1 MEETKDHLTV
11 YSLGIKARSKIEV
24 YRLLTTEGGVYL
36 PPVNEVNYQYLKS
49 IIAGEKLVTDIY
61 H

>member
-1 MEETKDHLTV
+1 MEETKDQLTV

>member
-1 MEETKDHLTV
+1 MEETKDQLTV

-36 PPVNEVNYQYLKS
+36 PPVKEVNYQYMKS
-49 IIAGEKLVTDIY
+49 IIAGEKIVTDIY